1 MNKKS
6 LGERLEGFF
15 SLKALLSQRKGFE
28 EEGMQF
34 NVKQIGIIIL
44 FLVVL
49 GVVMVLLFPK
59 LTAQKSSEAATGF
72 GKYIWDILMGGK

>member
-1 MNKKS
+1 MMNK
-6 LGERLEGFF
+6 
-15 SLKALLSQRKGFE
+15 KGFE

-59 LTAQKSSEAATGF
+59 LTAQKSSEATTSF
-72 GKYIWDILMGGK
+72 GKYIWDILMGGR